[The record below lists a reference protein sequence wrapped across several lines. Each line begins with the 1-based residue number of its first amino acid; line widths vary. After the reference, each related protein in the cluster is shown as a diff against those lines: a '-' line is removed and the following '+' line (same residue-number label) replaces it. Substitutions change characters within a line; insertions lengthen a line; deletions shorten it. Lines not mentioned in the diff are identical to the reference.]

1 MKKILLILIVLTAV
15 AFILFSQQVDQ
26 HAVTVMNVEVS
37 VRVLDGNQFV
47 DDLTMD
53 DFELYED
60 GVLQKLEAMYLV
72 KKTNIAREEAHTKF
86 YPSLSRHYYL
96 LFQITDYNPK
106 LEEAVDHFIN
116 TIIQPGDTLDIWTP
130 VQKYSLSSKALQSL
144 TKEQIASEMK
154 KIIRKDTQVG
164 ASYYRELMRDLKM
177 LVRAISSATGAQGPT
192 MTDMESDSTSSMFG
206 LEFLLPRYR
215 ETMSKMEG
223 LRLFDQRNLIGFAN
237 ALKKQQGENFVF
249 YFYQREYRPEISP
262 SLLNKMQS
270 VYQDDSNIMGQLQTA
285 FDFYHRSITFDA
297 EKIREA
303 FADSSILFNFIFMDK
318 TPENI
323 SGIHM
328 REQSEDIFKAFSEA
342 AKATGGDVDTSQNPG
357 IGFKNTLNRSDY
369 YYLLYYSPRNY
380 VKDGTF
386 KKIEVKVRNKNY
398 KLAHRQGYFAY

>member
-106 LEEAVDHFIN
+106 LEEAVDHLIN

>member
-1 MKKILLILIVLTAV
+1 MKKILLVLIIFIVV
-15 AFILFSQQVDQ
+15 AFMLFSQQVDQ
-26 HAVTVMNVEVS
+26 HAVTVMNVEVA
-37 VRVLDGNQFV
+37 VRVLDGNKFV
-47 DDLTMD
+47 DNLTMN

-60 GVLQKLEAMYLV
+60 GILQTLEAMYLV
-72 KKTNIAREEAHTKF
+72 KKTRIAKEEARTKF
-86 YPSLSRHYYL
+86 YPSLTRHYYL
-96 LFQITDYNPK
+96 LFQVTDYNPK

-116 TIIQPGDTLDIWTP
+116 KIIQPGDTLDIWTP

-144 TKEQIASEMK
+144 SKEQIASEMK
-154 KIIRKDTQVG
+154 KIIRKDTQIG

-177 LVRAISSATGAQGPT
+177 LVRAISSATGAQSPT

-237 ALKKQQGENFVF
+237 ALKEQQGENFVF

-270 VYQDDSNIMGQLQTA
+270 VYQDDPNIMGQLQTA
-285 FDFYHRSITFDA
+285 FDFYHRTITFDA
-297 EKIREA
+297 EKIRQA

-323 SGIHM
+323 TGVHM

-342 AKATGGDVDTSQNPG
+342 AKATGGIVETSQNPG
-357 IGFKNTLNRSDY
+357 IGFKNTLDRSDC
-369 YYLLYYSPRNY
+369 YYLLYYSPKNY
-380 VKDGTF
+380 VRDGAF
-386 KKIEVKVRNKNY
+386 KKIEVKVKNKNY
-398 KLAHRQGYFAY
+398 KLTHRTGYFAY

>member
-342 AKATGGDVDTSQNPG
+342 AKATGGDIDTSQNPG

-369 YYLLYYSPRNY
+369 YYLLYYSPQNY

>member
-1 MKKILLILIVLTAV
+1 MKKILLILIVLIIV
-15 AFILFSQQVDQ
+15 AFMLFSQQVDQ
-26 HAVTVMNVEVS
+26 HAVTVMNVEVA

-47 DDLTMD
+47 DDLTID

-60 GVLQKLEAMYLV
+60 GVIQKLEAMYLV
-72 KKTNIAREEAHTKF
+72 KKTRIAREEARTKF
-86 YPSLSRHYYL
+86 YPSLTRHYYF

-106 LEEAVDHFIN
+106 LEEAIDHFIN

-154 KIIRKDTQVG
+154 KIIRKDTQIG

-177 LVRAISSATGAQGPT
+177 LVRAISSATGDQSPT
-192 MTDMESDSTSSMFG
+192 MTDMDSDSTSSMFG

-215 ETMSKMEG
+215 ETVSKMES

-237 ALKKQQGENFVF
+237 ALKEQEGENFVF

-270 VYQDDSNIMGQLQTA
+270 VYQDDPNIMGQLQTA
-285 FDFYHRSITFDA
+285 FDFYHRSITFDE

-323 SGIHM
+323 SGVHM

-357 IGFKNTLNRSDY
+357 IGFKNTLDRSDY
-369 YYLLYYSPRNY
+369 YYLLYYSPQNY
-380 VKDGTF
+380 VKDGAF
-386 KKIEVKVRNKNY
+386 KKIEVKVKNKNY
-398 KLAHRQGYFAY
+398 KLTHRQGYFAY

>member
-1 MKKILLILIVLTAV
+1 
-15 AFILFSQQVDQ
+15 
-26 HAVTVMNVEVS
+26 VEVS